1 MTEQAKVV
9 RWDDLDFDL
18 VTEMVARKSIVAGDE
33 LVQSYLKKGALIPL
47 HTHAEA
53 QWICVQQGAR
63 SMVVGGA
70 TLPVKEGEVLRVPA
84 GVPHQGEALDDTLVL
99 DIRRGGVEFLDHE
112 EVKE

>member
-1 MTEQAKVV
+1 MTEQAHVV

-53 QWICVQQGAR
+53 QWICVQQGAL

-70 TLPVKEGEVLRVPA
+70 MMLVKEGGVLRVPA

-99 DIRRGGVEFLDHE
+99 DIRRGGVEFLNQLAP
-112 EVKE
+112 